1 MKLLEML
8 NGLFHLVAGFGEGM
22 RCIKSSAFDVEA
34 LVAIGL
40 IGIGITTLIQL
51 AVQIKNS
58 PSK

>member
-1 MKLLEML
+1 ML
-8 NGLFHLVAGFGEGM
+8 NGLFHLVAGFGEGV